1 MAAQR
6 EKGMDMARNKME
18 KDLAAFSAFYS
29 ESLNRLEK
37 KTNEYNKI
45 LRKEKN
51 PIIRPFRE
59 DLADLNSGGKMLRG
73 MLVDLGY
80 QIAVH
85 MNGGEDFNAAD
96 SDMLALAFEMFQTGV
111 LVHDDIIDN
120 AGTRR
125 GKITVH
131 RRYEHRLDVREI
143 KMVAAGEKP
152 GNLAKSAAICVGD
165 LGMYYAN
172 RLIADSYASNAR
184 LADLIRY
191 FDDIVIQTIR
201 GELLDIVLPYEIQ
214 DEKYSPEQ
222 KKKLL
227 EKSIWDIYYLKT
239 AGYSVIGPLHL
250 GMILGGAD
258 EGQMKMLDR
267 VAEDIG
273 IAYQIMDDILGIY
286 ADPEKL
292 GKDVGSD
299 ITEFK
304 QTILYMYICAMKPE
318 YEEALLQIYG
328 KKRITDA
335 ELDEVQRIFRESG
348 ALAYAKEMLGACFG
362 RAERRLARIKGMDAE
377 DKAILRGFI
386 TYCKGRRK

>member
-1 MAAQR
+1 MAQKKIAK
-6 EKGMDMARNKME
+6 E
-18 KDLAAFSAFYS
+18 LAAFSAFYS
-29 ESLNRLEK
+29 DSLNRLTK
-37 KTNEYNKI
+37 KTNAYNKVM
-45 LRKEKN
+45 RKEPN

-59 DLADLNSGGKMLRG
+59 DLADLNTGGKMLRG
-73 MLVDLGY
+73 MLVNLGY

-85 MNGGEDFNAAD
+85 MNGEAACNAAE
-96 SDMLALAFEMFQTGV
+96 SDMLALAFEIFQTGV

-131 RRYEHRLDVREI
+131 RRYEHRLNVRET

-165 LGMYYAN
+165 LGIYYAN
-172 RLIADSYASNAR
+172 KQIVDNYAQNEHLAALIG
-184 LADLIRY
+184 Y

-201 GELLDIVLPYEIQ
+201 GELLDVVLPYEIQ
-214 DEKYSPEQ
+214 DDKYSPEE

-258 EGQMKMLDR
+258 EKQMKALDR

-273 IAYQIMDDILGIY
+273 IAYQIMDDILGVF

-304 QTILYMYICAMKPE
+304 QTILYMYVCTMKPE
-318 YEEALLQIYG
+318 YEEELLQIYG
-328 KKRITDA
+328 KKRISDA

-348 ALAYAKEMLGACFG
+348 ALAYAREMLGDCFE
-362 RAERRLARIKGMDAE
+362 RAEKRLARIKGMSKE

>member
-1 MAAQR
+1 MAQKKIAK
-6 EKGMDMARNKME
+6 E
-18 KDLAAFSAFYS
+18 LAAFSAFYS
-29 ESLNRLEK
+29 DSLNRLTK
-37 KTNEYNKI
+37 KTNAYNKVM
-45 LRKEKN
+45 RKEPN

-59 DLADLNSGGKMLRG
+59 DLADLNTGGKMLRG
-73 MLVDLGY
+73 MLVNLGY

-85 MNGGEDFNAAD
+85 MNGEAACNAAE
-96 SDMLALAFEMFQTGV
+96 SDMLALAFEIFQTGV

-131 RRYEHRLDVREI
+131 RRYEHRLNVRET

-165 LGMYYAN
+165 LGIYYAN
-172 RLIADSYASNAR
+172 KQIVDYYAQNEHLAALIG
-184 LADLIRY
+184 Y
-191 FDDIVIQTIR
+191 FDDIVVQTIR
-201 GELLDIVLPYEIQ
+201 GELLDVVLPYEIQ
-214 DEKYSPEQ
+214 DDKYRPEE

-258 EGQMKMLDR
+258 EKQMKALDR

-273 IAYQIMDDILGIY
+273 IAYQIMDDILGVF

-304 QTILYMYICAMKPE
+304 QTILYMYVCTMKPE
-318 YEEALLQIYG
+318 YEEELLQIYG
-328 KKRITDA
+328 KKRISDA

-348 ALAYAKEMLGACFG
+348 ALSYAQEMLGDCFE
-362 RAERRLARIKGMDAE
+362 RAEKRLARIKGMSKE

>member
-1 MAAQR
+1 MAQKKIAK
-6 EKGMDMARNKME
+6 E
-18 KDLAAFSAFYS
+18 LAAFSAFYS
-29 ESLNRLEK
+29 DSLNRLTK
-37 KTNEYNKI
+37 KTNAYNKVM
-45 LRKEKN
+45 RKEPN

-59 DLADLNSGGKMLRG
+59 DLADLNTGGKMLRG
-73 MLVDLGY
+73 MLVNLGY

-85 MNGGEDFNAAD
+85 MNGEAACNAAE
-96 SDMLALAFEMFQTGV
+96 SDMLALAFEIFQTGV

-131 RRYEHRLDVREI
+131 RRYEHRLNVRET

-165 LGMYYAN
+165 LGIYYAN
-172 RLIADSYASNAR
+172 KQIVDNYAQNEHLAVLIG
-184 LADLIRY
+184 Y
-191 FDDIVIQTIR
+191 FDDIVLQTIR
-201 GELLDIVLPYEIQ
+201 GELLDVVLPYEIQ
-214 DEKYSPEQ
+214 DDKYSPEE

-258 EGQMKMLDR
+258 EKQMKSLDR

-273 IAYQIMDDILGIY
+273 IAYQIMDDILGVF

-304 QTILYMYICAMKPE
+304 QTILYMYVCTMKPE
-318 YEEALLQIYG
+318 YEEELLQIYG
-328 KKRITDA
+328 KKRISDV

-348 ALAYAKEMLGACFG
+348 ALAYAQEMLGDCFE
-362 RAERRLARIKGMDAE
+362 RAEKRLARIKGMSKE

>member
-1 MAAQR
+1 MAQKKIAK
-6 EKGMDMARNKME
+6 E
-18 KDLAAFSAFYS
+18 LAAFSAFYS
-29 ESLNRLEK
+29 DSLNRLTK
-37 KTNEYNKI
+37 KTNAYNKVM
-45 LRKEKN
+45 RKEPN

-59 DLADLNSGGKMLRG
+59 DLADLNTGGKMLRG
-73 MLVDLGY
+73 MLVNLGY

-85 MNGGEDFNAAD
+85 MNGEAACNAAE
-96 SDMLALAFEMFQTGV
+96 SDMLALAFEIFQTGV

-131 RRYEHRLDVREI
+131 RRYEHRLNVRET

-165 LGMYYAN
+165 LGIYYAN
-172 RLIADSYASNAR
+172 KQIVDNYAQNEHLAALIG
-184 LADLIRY
+184 Y

-201 GELLDIVLPYEIQ
+201 GELLDVVLPYEIQ
-214 DEKYSPEQ
+214 DDKYSPEE

-258 EGQMKMLDR
+258 EKQMKSLDR

-273 IAYQIMDDILGIY
+273 IAYQIMDDILGVF

-304 QTILYMYICAMKPE
+304 QTILYMYVCTMKPE
-318 YEEALLQIYG
+318 YEEELLQIYG
-328 KKRITDA
+328 KKRISDA

-348 ALAYAKEMLGACFG
+348 ALAYAREMLGDCFE
-362 RAERRLARIKGMDAE
+362 RAEKRLARIKGMSKE

>member
-1 MAAQR
+1 MAQKKIAK
-6 EKGMDMARNKME
+6 E
-18 KDLAAFSAFYS
+18 LAAFSAFYS
-29 ESLNRLEK
+29 DSLNRLTK
-37 KTNEYNKI
+37 KTNAYNKVM
-45 LRKEKN
+45 RKEPN

-59 DLADLNSGGKMLRG
+59 DLADLNTGGKMLRG
-73 MLVDLGY
+73 MLVNLGY

-85 MNGGEDFNAAD
+85 MNGEAACNAAE
-96 SDMLALAFEMFQTGV
+96 SDMLALAFEIFQTGV

-131 RRYEHRLDVREI
+131 RRYEHRLNVRET

-165 LGMYYAN
+165 LGIYYAN
-172 RLIADSYASNAR
+172 KQIVDNYAQNEHLAGLIG
-184 LADLIRY
+184 Y

-201 GELLDIVLPYEIQ
+201 GELLDVVLPYEIQ
-214 DEKYSPEQ
+214 DDKYSPEE

-258 EGQMKMLDR
+258 EKQMKALDR

-273 IAYQIMDDILGIY
+273 IAYQIMDDILGVF

-304 QTILYMYICAMKPE
+304 QTILYMYVCTMKPE
-318 YEEALLQIYG
+318 YEEELLQIYG
-328 KKRITDA
+328 KKRFSDA

-348 ALAYAKEMLGACFG
+348 ALAYAQEMLGDCFE
-362 RAERRLARIKGMDAE
+362 RAEKRLARIKGMSKE

>member
-1 MAAQR
+1 MAQ
-6 EKGMDMARNKME
+6 KKMA
-18 KDLAAFSAFYS
+18 KDLGAFSIFYS
-29 ESLNRLEK
+29 DSLNRLTK
-37 KTNEYNKI
+37 KTNVYNKT
-45 LRKEKN
+45 LRKEPN
-51 PIIRPFRE
+51 PLIRPFRE

-73 MLVDLGY
+73 MLVNLGY
-80 QIAVH
+80 QIACH
-85 MNGGEDFNAAD
+85 MNGGEACNAAEGG
-96 SDMLALAFEMFQTGV
+96 MLALAFEVFQTGV
-111 LVHDDIIDN
+111 LIHDDIIDN

-125 GKITVH
+125 GKITIH
-131 RRYEHRLDVREI
+131 RRYEHRLDVRETE
-143 KMVAAGEKP
+143 MVAAGEKP
-152 GNLAKSAAICVGD
+152 ANLARSAAICVGD
-165 LGMYYAN
+165 LGIYYAN
-172 RLIADSYASNAR
+172 RQIVDHYAGNEHFAE
-184 LADLIRY
+184 LIRY

-201 GELLDIVLPYEIQ
+201 GELLDVVLPYEIQ
-214 DEKYSPEQ
+214 DEQYSAEE

-227 EKSIWDIYYLKT
+227 EKSVWDIYYLKT

-258 EGQMKMLDR
+258 EKQMKALDR

-273 IAYQIMDDILGIY
+273 IAYQIMDDILGVY

-304 QTILYMYICAMKPE
+304 QTILYMYVRTFRPE
-318 YEEALLQIYG
+318 YEEALLEIYG

-335 ELDEVQRIFRESG
+335 ELDEVQRIFRDSG
-348 ALAYAKEMLGACFG
+348 ALEYAQEMLGNCFE
-362 RAERRLARIKGMDAE
+362 RAERRLARFKGMHAG

>member
-1 MAAQR
+1 MAQKKIAK
-6 EKGMDMARNKME
+6 E
-18 KDLAAFSAFYS
+18 LAAFSAFYS
-29 ESLNRLEK
+29 DSLNRLTK
-37 KTNEYNKI
+37 KTNVYNKVM
-45 LRKEKN
+45 RKEPN

-59 DLADLNSGGKMLRG
+59 DLADLNTGGKMLRG
-73 MLVDLGY
+73 MLVNLGY

-85 MNGGEDFNAAD
+85 MNGEAACNAAE
-96 SDMLALAFEMFQTGV
+96 SDMLALAFEIFQTGV

-131 RRYEHRLDVREI
+131 RRYEHRLNVRET

-165 LGMYYAN
+165 LGIYYAN
-172 RLIADSYASNAR
+172 KQIVDYYAQNEHLAALIG
-184 LADLIRY
+184 Y
-191 FDDIVIQTIR
+191 FDDIVLQTIR
-201 GELLDIVLPYEIQ
+201 GELLDVVLPYEIQ
-214 DEKYSPEQ
+214 DDKYSPEE

-258 EGQMKMLDR
+258 EKQMKALDR

-273 IAYQIMDDILGIY
+273 IAYQIMDDILGVF

-304 QTILYMYICAMKPE
+304 QTILYMYVCTMKPE
-318 YEEALLQIYG
+318 YEEELLQIYG
-328 KKRITDA
+328 KKRISDA

-348 ALAYAKEMLGACFG
+348 ALAYAQEMLGDCFE
-362 RAERRLARIKGMDAE
+362 RAEKRLARIKGMSKE

>member
-1 MAAQR
+1 MAQKKIAK
-6 EKGMDMARNKME
+6 E
-18 KDLAAFSAFYS
+18 LAAFSAFYS
-29 ESLNRLEK
+29 DSLNRLTK
-37 KTNEYNKI
+37 KTNAYNKVM
-45 LRKEKN
+45 RKEPN

-59 DLADLNSGGKMLRG
+59 DLADLNTGGKMLRG
-73 MLVDLGY
+73 MLVNLGY

-85 MNGGEDFNAAD
+85 MNGEAACNAAE
-96 SDMLALAFEMFQTGV
+96 SDMLALAFEIFQTGV

-131 RRYEHRLDVREI
+131 RRYEHRLNVRET

-165 LGMYYAN
+165 LGIYYAN
-172 RLIADSYASNAR
+172 KQIVDYYAQNEHLAALIG
-184 LADLIRY
+184 Y
-191 FDDIVIQTIR
+191 FDDIVVQTIR
-201 GELLDIVLPYEIQ
+201 GELLDVVLPYEIQ
-214 DEKYSPEQ
+214 DDKYSPEE

-258 EGQMKMLDR
+258 EKQMKALDR

-273 IAYQIMDDILGIY
+273 IAYQIMDDILGVF

-304 QTILYMYICAMKPE
+304 QTILYMYVCTMKPE
-318 YEEALLQIYG
+318 YEEELLQVYG
-328 KKRITDA
+328 KKRISDA

-348 ALAYAKEMLGACFG
+348 ALAYAQEMLGDCFE
-362 RAERRLARIKGMDAE
+362 RAEKRLARIKGMSKE

>member
-1 MAAQR
+1 MAQKKIAK
-6 EKGMDMARNKME
+6 E
-18 KDLAAFSAFYS
+18 LAAFSAFYS
-29 ESLNRLEK
+29 DSLNRLTK
-37 KTNEYNKI
+37 KTNAYNKVM
-45 LRKEKN
+45 RKEPN

-59 DLADLNSGGKMLRG
+59 DLADLNTGGKMLRG
-73 MLVDLGY
+73 MLVNLGY

-85 MNGGEDFNAAD
+85 MNGEAACNAAE
-96 SDMLALAFEMFQTGV
+96 SDMLALAFEIFQTGV

-131 RRYEHRLDVREI
+131 RRYEHRLNVRET

-165 LGMYYAN
+165 LGIYYAN
-172 RLIADSYASNAR
+172 KQIVDNYAQNEHLAALIG
-184 LADLIRY
+184 Y

-201 GELLDIVLPYEIQ
+201 GELLDVVLPYEIQ
-214 DEKYSPEQ
+214 DDKYSPEE
-222 KKKLL
+222 KKKLI

-258 EGQMKMLDR
+258 EKQMKALDR

-273 IAYQIMDDILGIY
+273 IAYQIMDDILGVF

-304 QTILYMYICAMKPE
+304 QTILYMYVCTMKPE
-318 YEEALLQIYG
+318 YEEELLQIYG
-328 KKRITDA
+328 KKRISDA

-348 ALAYAKEMLGACFG
+348 ALAYAQEMLGDCFE
-362 RAERRLARIKGMDAE
+362 RAEKRLARIKGMSRE

>member
-1 MAAQR
+1 MAQKKIAK
-6 EKGMDMARNKME
+6 E
-18 KDLAAFSAFYS
+18 LAAFSAFYS
-29 ESLNRLEK
+29 DSLNRLTK
-37 KTNEYNKI
+37 KTNAYNKVM
-45 LRKEKN
+45 RKEPN

-59 DLADLNSGGKMLRG
+59 DLADLNTGGKMLRG
-73 MLVDLGY
+73 MLVNLGY

-85 MNGGEDFNAAD
+85 MNGEAACNAAE
-96 SDMLALAFEMFQTGV
+96 SDMLALAFEIFQTGV

-131 RRYEHRLDVREI
+131 RRYEHRLNVRET

-165 LGMYYAN
+165 LGIYYAN
-172 RLIADSYASNAR
+172 KQIVDNYAQNEHLAALIG
-184 LADLIRY
+184 Y
-191 FDDIVIQTIR
+191 FDDIVLQTIR
-201 GELLDIVLPYEIQ
+201 GELLDVVLPYEIQ
-214 DEKYSPEQ
+214 DDKYSPEE

-258 EGQMKMLDR
+258 EKQMKALDR

-273 IAYQIMDDILGIY
+273 IAYQIMDDILGVF

-304 QTILYMYICAMKPE
+304 QTILYMYVCTMKPE
-318 YEEALLQIYG
+318 YEEELLQIYG
-328 KKRITDA
+328 KKRISDA

-348 ALAYAKEMLGACFG
+348 ALAYAQEMLGDCFE
-362 RAERRLARIKGMDAE
+362 RAEKRLARIKGMSRE

>member
-1 MAAQR
+1 M
-6 EKGMDMARNKME
+6 
-18 KDLAAFSAFYS
+18 
-29 ESLNRLEK
+29 
-37 KTNEYNKI
+37 
-45 LRKEKN
+45 RKEPN

-59 DLADLNSGGKMLRG
+59 DLADLNTGGKMLRG
-73 MLVDLGY
+73 MLVNLGY

-85 MNGGEDFNAAD
+85 MNGEAACNAAE
-96 SDMLALAFEMFQTGV
+96 SDMLALAFEIFQTGV

-131 RRYEHRLDVREI
+131 RRYEHRLNVRET

-165 LGMYYAN
+165 LGIYYAN
-172 RLIADSYASNAR
+172 KQIVDNYAQNEHLAALIG
-184 LADLIRY
+184 Y
-191 FDDIVIQTIR
+191 FDDIVLQTIR
-201 GELLDIVLPYEIQ
+201 GELLDVVLPYEIQ
-214 DEKYSPEQ
+214 DDKYSPEE

-258 EGQMKMLDR
+258 EKQMKALDR

-273 IAYQIMDDILGIY
+273 IAYQIMDDILGVF

-304 QTILYMYICAMKPE
+304 QTILYMYVCTMKPE
-318 YEEALLQIYG
+318 YEEELLQIYG
-328 KKRITDA
+328 KKRISDA

-348 ALAYAKEMLGACFG
+348 ALAYAQEMLGDCFE
-362 RAERRLARIKGMDAE
+362 RAEKRLARIKGMSKE

>member
-1 MAAQR
+1 MAQKKIAK
-6 EKGMDMARNKME
+6 E
-18 KDLAAFSAFYS
+18 LAAFSAFYS
-29 ESLNRLEK
+29 DSLNRLTK
-37 KTNEYNKI
+37 KTNAYNKVM
-45 LRKEKN
+45 RKEPN

-59 DLADLNSGGKMLRG
+59 DLADLNTGGKMLRG
-73 MLVDLGY
+73 MLVNLGY

-85 MNGGEDFNAAD
+85 MNGEAACNAAE
-96 SDMLALAFEMFQTGV
+96 SDMLALAFEIFQTGV

-131 RRYEHRLDVREI
+131 RRYEHRLNVRET

-165 LGMYYAN
+165 LGIYYAN
-172 RLIADSYASNAR
+172 KQIVDNYAQNEHLAALIG
-184 LADLIRY
+184 Y

-201 GELLDIVLPYEIQ
+201 GELLDVVLPYEIQ
-214 DEKYSPEQ
+214 DDKYSPEE

-258 EGQMKMLDR
+258 EKQMKALDR

-273 IAYQIMDDILGIY
+273 IAYQIMDDILGVF

-304 QTILYMYICAMKPE
+304 QTILYMYVCTMKPE
-318 YEEALLQIYG
+318 YEEELLQIYG
-328 KKRITDA
+328 KKRISDA

-348 ALAYAKEMLGACFG
+348 ALAYAQEMLGDCFE
-362 RAERRLARIKGMDAE
+362 RAEKRLARIKGMSRE